1 MEFGALPV
9 FAEQS
14 RKKIEIQLNSWPV
27 QFSLQLLHL
36 KYYSSNWRAMFMPYQ
51 PHPLLMSRDFKLI
64 HAFNLLFYSS
74 CRLKKETPRSKAR
87 TNNKLDPYMALGEK
101 TKCNG
106 IDDSLRNQEVSYFAA
121 INLSNI
127 VTG

>member
-1 MEFGALPV
+1 
-9 FAEQS
+9 
-14 RKKIEIQLNSWPV
+14 
-27 QFSLQLLHL
+27 
-36 KYYSSNWRAMFMPYQ
+36 
-51 PHPLLMSRDFKLI
+51 MSRDFNLI

-87 TNNKLDPYMALGEK
+87 TNNRLNPHMALGEK
-101 TKCNG
+101 KKYNG

-121 INLSNI
+121 TKLSNI